1 MVRALRLTDD
11 RSGKEVRETP
21 SSQRE
26 VRLRGAARVTPVTAV
41 ARVILRLV
49 TWLLKIV
56 ITKRAFW
63 SFESQTLHVSERGAP
78 N

>member
-1 MVRALRLTDD
+1 M
-11 RSGKEVRETP
+11 
-21 SSQRE
+21 
-26 VRLRGAARVTPVTAV
+26 RLRGAARVTPVTAV